1 MRASTCQCARVCEKR
16 ARTRAA
22 QSLAFTPDTLVS
34 MLLSDEVWTL
44 IGFHLKPRHLATLM
58 RTSKAVRAAVDNEA
72 YWTRVAAHL
81 VWRNCGTMEV
91 YSGPKRDPCDILP
104 PPAMNLYYLNGLDVG
119 YAQAMDTFI
128 RRIDVMMTACTQ
140 HGDDWTEYQAADLR
154 TRTVMLL
161 KDNTEHNMI
170 NFKMTGDED
179 SISMKAL
186 AQRVVQ
192 HEARPGRASEL
203 TRRFVHELD
212 DHPMPP
218 GFKRDIMDKLGQL
231 LCNLSHPWRPSSADP
246 YDIKCEICQF

>member
-1 MRASTCQCARVCEKR
+1 
-16 ARTRAA
+16 
-22 QSLAFTPDTLVS
+22 

-58 RTSKAVRAAVDNEA
+58 RASKAVRAAVDNEA

-91 YSGPKRDPCDILP
+91 YSGPKRDPWDILP

-140 HGDDWTEYQAADLR
+140 RGDDWTEYQATDLR

-161 KDNTEHNMI
+161 KDHITHKAIPMKMI
-170 NFKMTGDED
+170 GDED
-179 SISMKAL
+179 SASMKEL
-186 AQRVVQ
+186 VKRVATRS
-192 HEARPGRASEL
+192 ARDGKAYQM
-203 TRRFVHELD
+203 TRKFVNELD
-212 DHPMPP
+212 DHPMPAC
-218 GFKRDIMDKLGQL
+218 FKREIMGKLGGL
-231 LCNLSHPWRPSSADP
+231 LLGLFDESPSLDTF
-246 YDIKCEICQF
+246 DLHDEICKF

>member
-1 MRASTCQCARVCEKR
+1 MQ
-16 ARTRAA
+16 
-22 QSLAFTPDTLVS
+22 
-34 MLLSDEVWTL
+34 LSNEAWTL
-44 IGFHLKPRHLATLM
+44 IGLNLKPRHLATLM

-91 YSGPKRDPCDILP
+91 YSGGTRDAWDILP

-119 YAQAMDTFI
+119 YALAMDTFI
-128 RRIDVMMTACTQ
+128 QRIDVMMTACTQ
-140 HGDDWTEYQAADLR
+140 RGDDWTEYQAADLR
-154 TRTVMLL
+154 TRTIMLL
-161 KDNTEHNMI
+161 KDSMEHNTI
-170 NFKMTGDED
+170 SLKMTGDED

-186 AQRVVQ
+186 AERIVR

-231 LCNLSHPWRPSSADP
+231 LCNLSHPWSPSSADP
-246 YDIKCEICQF
+246 YDIQCEICQF

>member
-1 MRASTCQCARVCEKR
+1 
-16 ARTRAA
+16 
-22 QSLAFTPDTLVS
+22 

-58 RTSKAVRAAVDNEA
+58 RASKAVRAAVDNEA

-91 YSGPKRDPCDILP
+91 YSGPKRDPWDILP

-140 HGDDWTEYQAADLR
+140 RGDDWTEYQATDLR

-161 KDNTEHNMI
+161 KDHITHKAIPMKMI
-170 NFKMTGDED
+170 GDED
-179 SISMKAL
+179 SASMKEL
-186 AQRVVQ
+186 AKRVATRS
-192 HEARPGRASEL
+192 ARDGKAYQM
-203 TRRFVHELD
+203 TRKFVNELD
-212 DHPMPP
+212 DHPMPAC
-218 GFKRDIMDKLGQL
+218 FKREIMGKLGGL
-231 LCNLSHPWRPSSADP
+231 LLGLFDESPSLDTF
-246 YDIKCEICQF
+246 DLHDEICKF

>member
-1 MRASTCQCARVCEKR
+1 
-16 ARTRAA
+16 
-22 QSLAFTPDTLVS
+22 

-119 YAQAMDTFI
+119 YAQAMDAFI

-140 HGDDWTEYQAADLR
+140 RGNDWTEYQAADLR

-161 KDNTEHNMI
+161 KDSITHEETNM
-170 NFKMTGDED
+170 KMIGDED
-179 SISMKAL
+179 SASMKEL
-186 AQRVVQ
+186 AKRVAISSAQ
-192 HEARPGRASEL
+192 NGKAYQM
-203 TRRFVHELD
+203 TRKFVNELD
-212 DHPMPP
+212 DHPMPAC
-218 GFKRDIMDKLGQL
+218 FKREIMGKLGGL
-231 LCNLSHPWRPSSADP
+231 LLGLSHESPSLDAFDLHSG
-246 YDIKCEICQF
+246 ICKF